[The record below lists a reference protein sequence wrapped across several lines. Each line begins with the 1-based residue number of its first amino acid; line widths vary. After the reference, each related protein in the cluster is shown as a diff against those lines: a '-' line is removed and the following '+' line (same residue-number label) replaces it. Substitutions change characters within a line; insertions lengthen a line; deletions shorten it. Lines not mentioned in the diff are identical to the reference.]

1 MENVEIS
8 SWLLWLS
15 SMIGAVTAIA
25 GAVFGFSK
33 KAREWFKSV
42 VRKNSDADDM
52 RVEIEG
58 LKTAVND
65 LIELQK
71 AADEKQQMA
80 LQGLLRHE
88 ITDMYYQH
96 LDDKRLAAYEKEDM
110 IKMADA
116 YEKNHGNS
124 YVQTIVKEM
133 KQWDMEI

>member
-25 GAVFGFSK
+25 GAVLGFSK

-71 AADEKQQMA
+71 AADGKQQMA

-110 IKMADA
+110 IKMAEA